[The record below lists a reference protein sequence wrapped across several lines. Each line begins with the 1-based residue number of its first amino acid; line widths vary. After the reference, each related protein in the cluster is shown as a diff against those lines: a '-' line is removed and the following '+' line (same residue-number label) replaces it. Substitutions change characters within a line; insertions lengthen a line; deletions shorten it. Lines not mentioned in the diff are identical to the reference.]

1 MRNILLT
8 IRYDGT
14 DFHGWQRQPGGLRT
28 VQGTIEEA
36 LTKLVRSD
44 TLISVEG
51 TGRTD
56 AGVHALGQCATVQL
70 PDGGIPTER
79 LAFALSNM
87 LPDDIEIVSAE
98 ERPAG
103 FHARFDAA
111 GKTYVY
117 RLLASDTYD
126 MFRRKYCWQVK
137 PGLSLSAMREA
148 AAFLEGTHDF
158 AAFQSAGGEEKETTV
173 RTIFE
178 IAVEELPEERID
190 IAVTGDGFLYNMVR
204 ILVGTLVETGYGKR
218 DPADMPALLES
229 KDRDRAGQ
237 TAPARGLY
245 LKKVYF
251 PGEMGYT
258 VEEA

>member
-1 MRNILLT
+1 MKVLLA
-8 IRYDGT
+8 YA
-14 DFHGWQRQPGGLRT
+14 PGELR
-28 VQGTIEEA
+28 V
-36 LTKLVRSD
+36 
-44 TLISVEG
+44 VEMEKPVPG
-51 TGRTD
+51 PREVLCKV
-56 AGVHALGQCATVQL
+56 AHCGVCATDIAIKKGVL
-70 PDGGIPTER
+70 NLGDGNDPVYPVR
-79 LAFALSNM
+79 LGHEWSGRVV
-87 LPDDIEIVSAE
+87 ETGSE
-98 ERPAG
+98 
-103 FHARFDAA
+103 
-111 GKTYVY
+111 
-117 RLLASDTYD
+117 
-126 MFRRKYCWQVK
+126 CWQVK